1 MTIEQGMEKRS
12 ASGFAAGEKK
22 RGRKACGEQ
31 RLFAH
36 ITPFIL
42 WQHHCSAA
50 KSYFFFLTL
59 CYIPYT
65 FLSLSLFFSCESS
78 IHDPPLYRL

>member
-1 MTIEQGMEKRS
+1 MTMEHGMEKGS

-42 WQHHCSAA
+42 WQHHCWAA
-50 KSYFFFLTL
+50 KSYFFFSSFMLHTI
-59 CYIPYT
+59 Y
-65 FLSLSLFFSCESS
+65 LFISFSFFQ
-78 IHDPPLYRL
+78 L